1 MHRGSGL
8 ADPSG
13 GPVARKHCV
22 TSCQAT
28 TTNLR
33 YSSKSSWEW
42 ASGGGGGG
50 FHGNQP
56 YSKSKN
62 EQGVEG
68 ERNGEVD
75 TSQEK
80 IKTGDLK
87 GPEIG
92 QNVAHMHPTHGI
104 CL

>member
-22 TSCQAT
+22 TCCQAT
-28 TTNLR
+28 TMNLR
-33 YSSKSSWEW
+33 YCSRSSWEW
-42 ASGGGGGG
+42 ASGDGGRG

-56 YSKSKN
+56 YSKWKK

-68 ERNGEVD
+68 RGMKGREKER
-75 TSQEK
+75 
-80 IKTGDLK
+80 
-87 GPEIG
+87 
-92 QNVAHMHPTHGI
+92 
-104 CL
+104 